1 MHAYNEMA
9 HIPLMIHFPGGEY
22 SGKRIKQLTQNIDLM
37 PTILQHHKCDI
48 PERVK
53 GKSLK
58 DILEGKEKDREQIIY
73 GWFGRAVNVYDGKYT
88 YSGRLKAEITAL
100 YINTA
105 EFLLPAGVILT
116 KGMRKR

>member
-1 MHAYNEMA
+1 
-9 HIPLMIHFPGGEY
+9 MIHFPGGEY

-73 GWFGRAVNVYDGKYT
+73 GWLDGQSMYMMGNIRI
-88 YSGRLKAEITAL
+88 SGRLKAEITAR

-105 EFLLPAGVILT
+105 EFLLPVGVILT